1 MTKKHSMSL
10 KKIAEEANLSIATVS
25 RALRNRKEVSSK
37 TRRKVH
43 EIAKKMQYRP
53 NMLIRGIQTGKTQ
66 NIGVM
71 VPPYNPYWSS
81 VLSGIHDGLVA
92 SDFVP
97 IALWDEGLKIYEGR
111 ESYIIE
117 QIHRLIDRRV
127 DGMILW
133 PKVSETFGAHLDE
146 LESRRLPVVT
156 VDHELE
162 FSDSVETDE
171 HIGAKRIVTHLYNLG
186 HRHIGHLAGSHHWSW
201 AKLRRKCFEAEV
213 AEYSDMTCEI
223 VETQY
228 DEDAPEMAKK
238 LLLSKTRPT
247 AIFACSDT
255 VAFEIYKVAFELDIK
270 IPQELSVVG
279 CSDTH
284 KFVQLINPPLTTVKQ
299 YPRAMGQRAAQLLI
313 DRLNGKNTNPD
324 RKRVRMPCELIVRG
338 STTTVPK

>member
-1 MTKKHSMSL
+1 MAKQVTMNL
-10 KKIAEEANLSIATVS
+10 KRIAEAADLSIATVS
-25 RALRNRKEVSSK
+25 RALRNKNEVSLV

-81 VLSGIHDGLVA
+81 VLSGIHDGLV
-92 SDFVP
+92 SGDFVP
-97 IALWDEGLKIYEGR
+97 ITLWDEGLKIYQGR
-111 ESYIIE
+111 ESFILE
-117 QIHRLIDRRV
+117 QMHRLIDRRV

-133 PKVSETFGAHLDE
+133 PKVSETFGKHLDE
-146 LESRRLPVVT
+146 LESRQLPVVT
-156 VDHELE
+156 VDHELD

-171 HIGAKRIVTHLYNLG
+171 YIGARRVVTHLYNLG

-201 AKLRRKCFEAEV
+201 AKLRRKCFEDEV
-213 AEYSDMTCEI
+213 AQYSDLTCSI
-223 VETQY
+223 VEGQY
-228 DEDAPEMAKK
+228 DEDAPEMARK
-238 LLLSKTRPT
+238 LLLSNPRPT

-255 VAFEIYKVAFELDIK
+255 VAFEIYKAAYELNIR
-270 IPQELSVVG
+270 IPRELSVVG

-299 YPRAMGQRAAQLLI
+299 YPREMGQRAAQILI
-313 DRLNGKNTNPD
+313 DRLNGKNTSPE
-324 RKRVRMPCELIVRG
+324 RKRVRMSCELIVRG
-338 STTTVPK
+338 STTAVPK